1 MDSLSQALWQY
12 ALEERKLEEQRLQRV
27 QHRMQL
33 EEQRLQREQ
42 QLEMQRIQL
51 EQQYEDQCRQSEFEE
66 GSGDR
71 SLFMIGD
78 RSLFLPVPKPRTG
91 IKANIGKKETQ
102 LENVV
107 IDRCCFVPVPK
118 PRTSI
123 QPGDGKKRPSL
134 EILCLRNTVLGLP
147 VSILTV
153 KVKGQF
159 RHRDLLR
166 DGAICV
172 IHRHI

>member
-1 MDSLSQALWQY
+1 MEHLSPELRQEVSKMDSLSQALWQY

-27 QHRMQL
+27 QQRMQL

-78 RSLFLPVPKPRTG
+78 RSLFIPVPKPRTG
-91 IKANIGKKETQ
+91 IKAGIGKT
-102 LENVV
+102 
-107 IDRCCFVPVPK
+107 FV
-118 PRTSI
+118 RRLDFGI
-123 QPGDGKKRPSL
+123 PSFCNSL
-134 EILCLRNTVLGLP
+134 IF
-147 VSILTV
+147 SY
-153 KVKGQF
+153 
-159 RHRDLLR
+159 
-166 DGAICV
+166 
-172 IHRHI
+172 